1 MNPQSVPDVMDAED
15 LPRFSQVSEDKAEF
29 TPSERDEIIS
39 RLQAVENIA
48 HINMQFLTDLTNEL
62 FPVNADDETL
72 RVNMVKEIHGFAKKL
87 GDSLDK
93 VFANPMFRAM
103 MPPGLVDEVDQG

>member
-1 MNPQSVPDVMDAED
+1 MTMPDVPAVMDAED
-15 LPRFSQVSEDKAEF
+15 LPRFSEVGTDKAEF
-29 TPSERDEIIS
+29 TQSERDEIIT
-39 RLQAVENIA
+39 RLQAVENTVGLIYESLSQ
-48 HINMQFLTDLTNEL
+48 ITNEL

-72 RVNMVKEIHGFAKKL
+72 RVNMLKEVHAFAKKL

-103 MPPGLVDEVDQG
+103 LPPGVLDEVEQN